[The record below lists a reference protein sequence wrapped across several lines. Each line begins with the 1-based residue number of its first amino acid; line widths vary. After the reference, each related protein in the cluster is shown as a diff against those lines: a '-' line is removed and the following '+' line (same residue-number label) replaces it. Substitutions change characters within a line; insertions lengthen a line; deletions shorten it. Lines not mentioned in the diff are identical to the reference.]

1 MKIKNIMNT
10 YYGMRKESLERNL
23 DKIEEQ
29 YDESLEQDIT
39 ITEAFLGGGIEG
51 LRKGIWINGV
61 VVTVTAVATCI
72 LTSTGHT
79 VDKKSK

>member
-1 MKIKNIMNT
+1 MKLKNIMNT

-29 YDESLEQDIT
+29 YDESLKQDTT
-39 ITEAFLGGGIEG
+39 ITESFLGGGIEG
-51 LRKGIWINGV
+51 LRKSIWINGV
-61 VVTVTAVATCI
+61 VVTVIATATCI